1 MKTLA
6 IAAVVLVLLV
16 ACAAPK
22 PIVKITEPSE
32 GGSVEPTQM
41 VRGTSRAV
49 PTGQVIW
56 VAVFVQ
62 KVGRYYPQNQAA
74 DVQPNGGWSSL
85 TYIGIASDV
94 GLKFDLI
101 AVLADRDGQAAFS
114 RYLTDARNKS
124 DYSGMEQLPQGVTV
138 YDRISVTRK

>member
-1 MKTLA
+1 MKSMA
-6 IAAVVLVLLV
+6 IAVVVLTLSIG
-16 ACAAPK
+16 CAAPK
-22 PIVKITEPSE
+22 PMVKITEPAE
-32 GGSVEPTQM
+32 GGLVESTQM

-49 PTGQVIW
+49 PAGQAIW

-101 AVLADRDGQAAFS
+101 AVLADREGQAAFNK
-114 RYLTDARNKS
+114 YLTNARNKS
-124 DYSGMEQLPQGVTV
+124 NYAGLEQLPTGAT
-138 YDRISVTRK
+138 